1 MKVVFDT
8 NIIISGLYSKR
19 GASYQLLK
27 AALSGTLPYAIS
39 PLVAFEYEGK
49 IHQKIEEGFLKISE
63 KDCER
68 ILNALFAMASI
79 VWEPVQIRPVLTDPD
94 DDKILECAI
103 SGGCTHIVTFNE
115 KHFPFSI
122 LARYGIEIANAGDFL
137 RIWRDKI

>member
-27 AALSGTLPYAIS
+27 AALSGKLPYAIS
-39 PLVAFEYEGK
+39 PLIALEYEGK
-49 IHQKIEEGFLKISE
+49 IHQKIEAGFLKISI
-63 KDCER
+63 KDCAR

-79 VWEPVQIRPVLTDPD
+79 VWEPLLIRPVLTDPA

-103 SGGCTHIVTFNE
+103 SGGCTHIVTFD
-115 KHFPFSI
+115 KKYFPLAI
-122 LARYGIEIANAGDFL
+122 LAQYGIKVMNAGEFL
-137 RIWRDKI
+137 KIWRDKV